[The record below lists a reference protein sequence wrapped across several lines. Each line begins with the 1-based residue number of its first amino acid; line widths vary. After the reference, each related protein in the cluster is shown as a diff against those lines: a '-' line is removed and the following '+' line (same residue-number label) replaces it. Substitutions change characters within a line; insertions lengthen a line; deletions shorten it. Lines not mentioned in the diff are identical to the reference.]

1 MFDPC
6 SRMKLSS
13 KVTRLRLHRN
23 GISCAP
29 NLPIVTSS
37 FASSSLAAA
46 APNQTRAPAKSIT
59 LNTYTCFAYHQP
71 QPFQNKYYHQQ
82 QGLAL
87 FSTRTRRRRRQ
98 GGGSSIPSNPNP
110 VEDTADDHSTSSSAN
125 ESAAAS
131 LSSEHFLSA
140 SMSLL
145 DRVQSA
151 VTKLKDCNDGLE
163 IKRHPPSSS
172 SDSSPNHATPKPD
185 NTESIDP
192 TNQPHGGQLS
202 YHVLSSGDLYWGGGT
217 YLLTIHPDNDAD
229 RGGTVALRS
238 PLSGS
243 FTYVYN
249 PSSKEWVGEDDGHS
263 LLGMLT
269 RDWIRQCRGVP
280 DF

>member
-1 MFDPC
+1 MFAPC
-6 SRMKLSS
+6 SRMMMSS
-13 KVTRLRLHRN
+13 KFSRLRLHQN

-29 NLPIVTSS
+29 NLPLVPSS
-37 FASSSLAAA
+37 FALLSSLAPSHA
-46 APNQTRAPAKSIT
+46 RATAKST
-59 LNTYTCFAYHQP
+59 MPNTYTCFAYHQP
-71 QPFQNKYYHQQ
+71 LPLQNKHYNQQQ
-82 QGLAL
+82 QGWAL

-110 VEDTADDHSTSSSAN
+110 VEDSDDQSTSSSAN
-125 ESAAAS
+125 QSAAVP
-131 LSSEHFLSA
+131 LSSEQFLSA

-145 DRVQSA
+145 DRVESA

-163 IKRHPPSSS
+163 ITRHPPSSS
-172 SDSSPNHATPKPD
+172 SDSSPNHATPNPD
-185 NTESIDP
+185 NTESIEP

-202 YHVLSSGDLYWGGGT
+202 FHVQSSGDLFWGGGT
-217 YLLTIHPDNDAD
+217 YLLTIQPDNDAD
-229 RGGTVALRS
+229 SGGTVTLRS

-249 PSSKEWVGEDDGHS
+249 PSSGEWVGEDDGHS

>member
-1 MFDPC
+1 MW
-6 SRMKLSS
+6 S
-13 KVTRLRLHRN
+13 KFSRLRLHQN

-29 NLPIVTSS
+29 NLPLIPSS
-37 FASSSLAAA
+37 FASSSSLSSL
-46 APNQTRAPAKSIT
+46 APNHARAPAKSTT

-71 QPFQNKYYHQQ
+71 QPFQNKHYHRQQ
-82 QGLAL
+82 PGLAL

-98 GGGSSIPSNPNP
+98 GGGSSIPSNLNP
-110 VEDTADDHSTSSSAN
+110 VEDSDDQSTSSSAN
-125 ESAAAS
+125 QSAAAPLS
-131 LSSEHFLSA
+131 LEQFLSA

-145 DRVQSA
+145 DRVESA

-163 IKRHPPSSS
+163 ITRHLPSSS
-172 SDSSPNHATPKPD
+172 SDSSPNHATPNPE
-185 NTESIDP
+185 NIESIEP

-202 YHVLSSGDLYWGGGT
+202 FHVHSSGDLYWGGGT
-217 YLLTIHPDNDAD
+217 YLLTIQPDNDAD
-229 RGGTVALRS
+229 SGGTVALRS

-243 FTYVYN
+243 FMYVYN
-249 PSSKEWVGEDDGHS
+249 PSSGEWVGEDDGHS